1 MLLNHVELFSN
12 TLFSSISGILFK
24 ILYFCSQRKLFN
36 SIIFLFSPY
45 IDEKININS
54 FIFGSLKFKNDIY
67 RCKVL
72 CLYMSVYMC
81 VFCYAITQI
90 YRIRQILITSLY
102 IYLSTTHLFTYILLP
117 PLGNFYSHLLKQLLK
132 FVVLSSMP
140 HISFS
145 IFLSFLS

>member
-72 CLYMSVYMC
+72 YLYMSVYMC
-81 VFCYAITQI
+81 VFCYAIT
-90 YRIRQILITSLY
+90 
-102 IYLSTTHLFTYILLP
+102 
-117 PLGNFYSHLLKQLLK
+117 
-132 FVVLSSMP
+132 
-140 HISFS
+140 
-145 IFLSFLS
+145 